1 MLQMTNY
8 FSRFLFIFGWL
19 RVAET
24 LYNPFGEDDEDFELN
39 ELLNRHFRVA
49 MSIVDDYEDPPELKK
64 DIFWNLTEP
73 ELIENPEII
82 DIQVRYSA
90 IKHIDFYQIFMC
102 TLNQQK
108 KNENRS

>member
-1 MLQMTNY
+1 M
-8 FSRFLFIFGWL
+8 
-19 RVAET
+19 
-24 LYNPFGEDDEDFELN
+24 YNPFGEDDEDFELN

-90 IKHIDFYQIFMC
+90 IKHIDFHQIFMWLAKQHTC
-102 TLNQQK
+102 FNTNLLFYAP
-108 KNENRS
+108 

>member
-1 MLQMTNY
+1 M
-8 FSRFLFIFGWL
+8 
-19 RVAET
+19 
-24 LYNPFGEDDEDFELN
+24 YNPFGEDDEDFELN

-82 DIQVRYSA
+82 DVLDTDKIEVEV
-90 IKHIDFYQIFMC
+90 
-102 TLNQQK
+102 K
-108 KNENRS
+108 KTKDRAKPKKMP

>member
-1 MLQMTNY
+1 MHLSHSG
-8 FSRFLFIFGWL
+8 SRSDR
-19 RVAET
+19 RV
-24 LYNPFGEDDEDFELN
+24 NGKDFMDSSDDEDFELN

-82 DIQVRYSA
+82 DVLDTDKIEVEVKQECNNVYHH
-90 IKHIDFYQIFMC
+90 HITNGGCKD
-102 TLNQQK
+102 TLL
-108 KNENRS
+108 